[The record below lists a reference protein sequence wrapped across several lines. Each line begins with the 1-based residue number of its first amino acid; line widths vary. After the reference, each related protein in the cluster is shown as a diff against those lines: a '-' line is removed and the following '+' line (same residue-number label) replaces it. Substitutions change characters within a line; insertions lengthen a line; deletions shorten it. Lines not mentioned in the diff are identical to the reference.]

1 MLSDTI
7 TRENVKQLVANFYGR
22 VRKHEALGPIFN
34 GAIGT
39 TDELWDAH
47 IEHITKFWEKM
58 LLDKEGFSGQPLKT
72 HINLPSFPPERFAD
86 WLGLWEQTLNE
97 IYTPQVASGILAKA
111 NQISQRFKSVIYD
124 GGEGGGAGCG
134 CGCGH

>member
-7 TRENVKQLVANFYGR
+7 TSENVKQLVASFYGK

-34 GAIGT
+34 ASIGT
-39 TDELWDAH
+39 TDELWNAH
-47 IEHITKFWEKM
+47 IEHITSFWTRM
-58 LLDKEGFSGQPLKT
+58 LLNEGEFSGQPMKT
-72 HINLPSFPPERFAD
+72 HAELPSFPKERFSD

-97 IYTPQVASGILAKA
+97 IYTPQTASKILEKA
-111 NQISQRFKSVIYD
+111 NQISQRFKSVIYE

>member
-7 TRENVKQLVANFYGR
+7 TSENVKQLVASFYGK

-34 GAIGT
+34 ASIGT
-39 TDELWDAH
+39 TDELWNAH

-58 LLDKEGFSGQPLKT
+58 LLDKEGFSGQPMKT
-72 HINLPSFPPERFAD
+72 HINLPSFPKERFSD

-97 IYTPQVASGILAKA
+97 IYTPQTASGILERAKGIA
-111 NQISQRFKSVIYD
+111 AHFKEMLYEKKPD
-124 GGEGGGAGCG
+124 GG